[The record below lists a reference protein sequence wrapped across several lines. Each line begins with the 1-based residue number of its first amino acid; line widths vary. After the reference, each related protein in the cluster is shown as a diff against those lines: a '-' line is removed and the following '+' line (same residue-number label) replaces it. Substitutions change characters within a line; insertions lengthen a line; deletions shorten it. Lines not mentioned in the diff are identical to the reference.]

1 MNVRFYT
8 AVTPV
13 YIYIYMYII
22 ERERKREERQR
33 ESARVSKCRYIL
45 ENFKIDRL
53 YKFKISFT
61 KGKH

>member
-45 ENFKIDRL
+45 ENFEIDRL

-61 KGKH
+61 KGKR